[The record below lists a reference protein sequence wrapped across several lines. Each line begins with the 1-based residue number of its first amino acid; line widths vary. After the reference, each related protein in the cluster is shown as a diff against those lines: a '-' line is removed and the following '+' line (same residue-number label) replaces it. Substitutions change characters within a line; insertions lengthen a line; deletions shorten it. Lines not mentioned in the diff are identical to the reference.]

1 MPDITNAVAAQ
12 PQGLVVE
19 YTLVLPSVIS
29 CTVLT
34 RSWSARCSIGAAVA
48 CGSTSGLPRRTPQHV
63 YAVRMVGSCGP

>member
-34 RSWSARCSIGAAVA
+34 RSWSARFSVVVGARPAAVRPA
-48 CGSTSGLPRRTPQHV
+48 LPRPTPPQV
-63 YAVRMVGSCGP
+63 YAVRMVG